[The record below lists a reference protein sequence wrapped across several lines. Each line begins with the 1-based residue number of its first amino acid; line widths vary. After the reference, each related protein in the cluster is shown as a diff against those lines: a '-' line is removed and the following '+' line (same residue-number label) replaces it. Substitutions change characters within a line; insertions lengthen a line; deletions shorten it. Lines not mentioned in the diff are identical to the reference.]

1 MKINEELKNNL
12 LNLTINDLLEDN
24 RCEDE
29 FIFIDDDEEEV
40 LPETFTMPYHPD
52 PNVEYIPRDY
62 QQEIWSGLFNRW
74 TDEDYNLGLCEEE
87 QVGDIRVV
95 DGSIISKK
103 FRRMVLVW
111 HRRAGKDINT
121 WQMFL
126 LCAVLNPGVYFYML
140 PTIAQGRKAIFD
152 TIANDGTKFIDYLP
166 KQLFLNGVGWNK
178 NEMKIELD
186 LGEVNGVKRTSII
199 QILGSDNY
207 DRIVGTN
214 PKGIV
219 FSEFALCNPTAWD
232 FFRPILK
239 LNDGFAWF
247 ISTPRGKNHFYRL
260 VEKAKELKDTW
271 FVSIKTINDTKLL
284 NHKQYLEEI
293 EEGMEEAKARQEYLC
308 DFDAPVKGTYYSEMI
323 NKVYTENRYDT
334 YLPNKGKEVYI
345 AFDIGVN
352 DKTSM
357 VFWQESDEGF
367 DVIDYYDNDGEALDH
382 YVRYI
387 KQWEQKN
394 QMYVKEIFFP
404 HDMNVKEFAGGNTRI
419 KVARDAMPD
428 KRCVVLERSG
438 VNEGIDC
445 VRRVLNYCNF
455 LKSKNIL
462 KLLDALANYRKE
474 YDEKKQ
480 EFKDNPV
487 HDWTSHPSDAF
498 RYMAMICDRK
508 IKLKKRRNV
517 AVKANN
523 MSSGLN

>member
-29 FIFIDDDEEEV
+29 FIFIDDDEEEI

-74 TDEDYNLGLCEEE
+74 TEEDYNLGLCEEE

-232 FFRPILK
+232 FFR
-239 LNDGFAWF
+239 
-247 ISTPRGKNHFYRL
+247 
-260 VEKAKELKDTW
+260 
-271 FVSIKTINDTKLL
+271 SI
-284 NHKQYLEEI
+284 
-293 EEGMEEAKARQEYLC
+293 
-308 DFDAPVKGTYYSEMI
+308 
-323 NKVYTENRYDT
+323 
-334 YLPNKGKEVYI
+334 
-345 AFDIGVN
+345 
-352 DKTSM
+352 
-357 VFWQESDEGF
+357 
-367 DVIDYYDNDGEALDH
+367 
-382 YVRYI
+382 
-387 KQWEQKN
+387 
-394 QMYVKEIFFP
+394 
-404 HDMNVKEFAGGNTRI
+404 
-419 KVARDAMPD
+419 
-428 KRCVVLERSG
+428 
-438 VNEGIDC
+438 
-445 VRRVLNYCNF
+445 
-455 LKSKNIL
+455 
-462 KLLDALANYRKE
+462 
-474 YDEKKQ
+474 
-480 EFKDNPV
+480 
-487 HDWTSHPSDAF
+487 
-498 RYMAMICDRK
+498 
-508 IKLKKRRNV
+508 
-517 AVKANN
+517 
-523 MSSGLN
+523 